1 MNIPHHT
8 RILVIADDDRPTR
21 EYGIGRPM
29 VVSLFVLAAVF
40 VVLLTALLVAYAIQ
54 TREVAN
60 LQSSAM
66 QLRSAQYQA
75 SRVIELRRE
84 LEKMR
89 SFQERLLTMLGVE
102 RPPAAYLD
110 SLAPASVAGPLT
122 ATQRL
127 QRAASVAMAPPP
139 DLWPARGFVTREF
152 IEGQPAR
159 GIKPHTG
166 IDIAGPTGSPVVA
179 AGDGV
184 VFRTGEDPYL
194 GNFVEIQHGLGYL
207 TVYGHCS
214 SIAVARGD
222 RVARGQVVAHVGD
235 SGQASAPHLHFEIW
249 NEGEVV
255 DPRDLIAGDPP
266 HQ

>member
-1 MNIPHHT
+1 MRIPGHT
-8 RILVIADDDRPTR
+8 RILIIADDDRPTR
-21 EYGIGRPM
+21 EYGIARSM
-29 VVSLFVLAAVF
+29 VVSLFVLVGVF
-40 VVLLTALLVAYAIQ
+40 VVLLAALLVSYALQ

-60 LQSSAM
+60 LHSSAL

-89 SFQERLLTMLGVE
+89 SFQERLLTMLGVD
-102 RPPAAYLD
+102 RPSTAFLD
-110 SLAPASVAGPLT
+110 SLAPASMSGSITP
-122 ATQRL
+122 TQRL

-139 DLWPARGFVTREF
+139 DLWPAQGFVTKEY
-152 IEGQPAR
+152 IAGQPAR

-166 IDIAGPTGSPVVA
+166 IDIAGPTGAPVMA
-179 AGDGV
+179 AGDGI
-184 VFRTGEDPYL
+184 VFRVGDDPYL

-222 RVARGQVVAHVGD
+222 RVVRGQVVAHMGD
-235 SGQASAPHLHFEIW
+235 TGQASAPHLHFEIW

-255 DPRDLIAGDPP
+255 NPRSKIAGDPP